1 VDLGEEGS
9 LLVNIDARG
18 TVTWTPTLTNRQ

>member
-18 TVTWTPTLTNRQ
+18 AVTWAPTLTNRR